1 VALQK
6 TGFRLEFIPMKI
18 GAGMTSIMKTVLYGW
33 TLIQGGAEMEI
44 KAIGVVGAGQMGSG
58 IAEVALTSGF
68 HVLMRDVSTEAV
80 EKGRLRIVTDFDKR
94 IQKEKMTA
102 PEKEAILQRLSTTLE
117 LEDFGNCDFVIE
129 AAVENIPL
137 KWDIFR
143 KLDEVTR
150 KEAILASNTSSISI
164 TRIASVTQRSDRVI
178 GMHFFNPA
186 PVMKLLEIVRGLVTS
201 DETFRITR
209 DLSLKMGKTPLEA
222 NDFPGFIS
230 SRLIFSYMNE
240 AVYTLYE
247 GLGKAEDIDAIMKM
261 GANHPMGPL
270 ELADLVGLD
279 TCLSV
284 MNVLQEAFGDKYRPC
299 PLLTKYVEAG
309 YLGRK
314 TGKGFYTYGE
324 RR

>member
-1 VALQK
+1 MS
-6 TGFRLEFIPMKI
+6 GFFK
-18 GAGMTSIMKTVLYGW
+18 
-33 TLIQGGAEMEI
+33 GGAEMEI
-44 KAIGVVGAGQMGSG
+44 KMIGVAGAGQMGSG

-68 HVLMRDVSTEAV
+68 NVLMRDVTTKAV
-80 EKGRLRIVTDFDKR
+80 EKGRSRIISDFERR
-94 IQKEKMTA
+94 IQKEKMTT
-102 PEKEAILQRLSTTLE
+102 PEKEAILQKLSTTLR

-129 AAVENIPL
+129 AAAENITL
-137 KWDIFR
+137 KCDIFG

-164 TRIASVTQRSDRVI
+164 TRIASVTRRPDRVI

-186 PVMKLLEIVRGLVTS
+186 PVMKLMEIIKGLVTS
-201 DETFRITR
+201 DETFRVTR

-270 ELADLVGLD
+270 ALADLVGLD

-284 MNVLQEAFGDKYRPC
+284 MRVLQEAFGDKYRPC
-299 PLLTKYVEAG
+299 PLLAKYVEAG
-309 YLGRK
+309 YLGVK
-314 TGKGFYTYGE
+314 TGRGFYEYG
-324 RR
+324 R

>member
-1 VALQK
+1 
-6 TGFRLEFIPMKI
+6 M
-18 GAGMTSIMKTVLYGW
+18 
-33 TLIQGGAEMEI
+33 
-44 KAIGVVGAGQMGSG
+44 
-58 IAEVALTSGF
+58 
-68 HVLMRDVSTEAV
+68 TEA
-80 EKGRLRIVTDFDKR
+80 
-94 IQKEKMTA
+94 
-102 PEKEAILQRLSTTLE
+102 EKEEALQRLFITVKM
-117 LEDFGNCDFVIE
+117 EDFGKCDFVIE

-137 KWDIFR
+137 KWEIFR

-150 KEAILASNTSSISI
+150 KETILASNTSSISI
-164 TRIASVTQRSDRVI
+164 TRIASVMKKPDRVI

-186 PVMKLLEIVRGLVTS
+186 PVMKLMEIIRGLVTS

-209 DLSLKMGKTPLEA
+209 DLSVKMGKTPLEA

-230 SRLIFSYMNE
+230 SRLIFSFMNE

-284 MNVLQEAFGDKYRPC
+284 MSVLQEAFGDKYRPC

-309 YLGRK
+309 YLGVKAGR
-314 TGKGFYTYGE
+314 GFYSYGE
-324 RR
+324 KK